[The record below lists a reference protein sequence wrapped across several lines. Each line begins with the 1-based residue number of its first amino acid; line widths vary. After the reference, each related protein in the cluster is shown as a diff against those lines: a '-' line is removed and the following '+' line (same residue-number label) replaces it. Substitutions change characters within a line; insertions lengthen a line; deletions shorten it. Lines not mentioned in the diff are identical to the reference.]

1 MATREKTDRSLA
13 LNTSPRFTTIPAA
26 EQPRFQKTRVAAY
39 CRVSSDSQDQL
50 NSFAAQNAYYTA
62 LIHGNPDWELVDIYA
77 DRGISG
83 TSADKRDD
91 FQRLIADCKRGWI
104 DMVLVKSV
112 SRFARNTKDF
122 LKVTRELKAIGVGI
136 FFKEQNINSSM
147 ISGEMLASIF
157 AALAQKESESISQ
170 NMRMRFQ

>member
-1 MATREKTDRSLA
+1 M
-13 LNTSPRFTTIPAA
+13 
-26 EQPRFQKTRVAAY
+26 
-39 CRVSSDSQDQL
+39 
-50 NSFAAQNAYYTA
+50 
-62 LIHGNPDWELVDIYA
+62 DIYA

-170 NMRMRFQ
+170 NMRMRFQRRMESGTFIPMTLPFGYKKGPDGRAKVDEACAKYVREIFESYLSGSNTRDIAKSLESKKDSSQASSERI